1 MNNING
7 QIITNKKICGRIV
20 YIYAIIILQYIT
32 SIPVTL
38 KFNPCKFA
46 LVNLFYLTD
55 TLHIH
60 DPLHTSL
67 TLYRYTDLS

>member
-7 QIITNKKICGRIV
+7 QIITNKKIWGRKV
-20 YIYAIIILQYIT
+20 YIYGIIILQYIT

-38 KFNPCKFA
+38 SLT
-46 LVNLFYLTD
+46 LVNLFYLID

-67 TLYRYTDLS
+67 TLDIYTDLS